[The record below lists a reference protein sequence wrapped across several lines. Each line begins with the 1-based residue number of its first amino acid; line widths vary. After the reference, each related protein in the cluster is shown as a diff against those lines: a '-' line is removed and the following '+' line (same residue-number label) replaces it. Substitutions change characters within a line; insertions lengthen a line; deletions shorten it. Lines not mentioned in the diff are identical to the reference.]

1 MGNKADKPWSFG
13 FFGGKAGNKSIII
26 FFLVVGFAVVTHIG
40 GAFYDEMKDRRER
53 PALALK
59 SLLRDVREYVR
70 VEKSL
75 PSSWRE
81 VEAKIW
87 NARSPAP
94 SRLHGNNIL
103 VLDNYEYFYH
113 AGKVGEVGLVNIWAL
128 PLGKYRDQY
137 ETVLLVITPEGDEV
151 WRGPALNETQRAMAL
166 NVGFNPSFAQMSQ
179 LNMKKDAAAPAS
191 TPKRGSG
198 LF

>member
-13 FFGGKAGNKSIII
+13 FFGGKAGNKSIIVC
-26 FFLVVGFAVVTHIG
+26 FLVVVFAVLTHIG

-59 SLLRDVREYVR
+59 SILRDVREYVR
-70 VEKSL
+70 VEKTM

-87 NARSPAP
+87 NVPSRAP
-94 SRLHGNNIL
+94 SRLLGGIL
-103 VLDNYEYFYH
+103 VVDNYEYFYH
-113 AGKVGEVGLVNIWAL
+113 AGKVGEVSLVNIWAL

-137 ETVLLVITPEGDEV
+137 ETVLLVITAEGDEV
-151 WRGPALNETQRAMAL
+151 WRGPALNEAQREMVL
-166 NVGFNPSFAQMSQ
+166 NAGFNPSFAQMSQ
-179 LNMKKDAAAPAS
+179 LNMKKDAPAPAS